1 MKVIAINGSARKDGN
16 TAILIRHIFEELTK
30 EGIETELIQLA
41 GHAIRGCNGCDK
53 CKELK
58 NGKCVIGNDPVNECI
73 AKMAASDG
81 IILGSPIYVANI
93 TPELLALIDRSG
105 RVGGANGHLYKH
117 KVGAAVV
124 AVRRRGAL
132 HTLDS
137 INHFMHISQMILP
150 GALGWNVGVGR
161 DVGDVENDAEGIA
174 TMRSLGQNMA
184 WLLKKIN
191 FS

>member
-16 TAILIRHIFEELTK
+16 TAALIRKIFEELKK

-41 GHAIRGCNGCDK
+41 GHANRGCTGCDK

-58 NGKCVIGNDPVNECI
+58 NGKCINADDPVNECI
-73 AKMAASDG
+73 AKMAAADG
-81 IILGSPIYVANI
+81 IILGSPVYVANI

-105 RVGGANGHLYKH
+105 RVAGANGHLFKR
-117 KVGAAVV
+117 KVGAAVI
-124 AVRRRGAL
+124 ALRRRGAL
-132 HTLDS
+132 HALDS

-150 GALGWNVGVGR
+150 GAMGWNVGVGR
-161 DVGDVENDAEGIA
+161 EAGDVDKDVEGMT
-174 TMRSLGQNMA
+174 TMQSLGQNIA

-191 FS
+191 

>member
-16 TAILIRHIFEELTK
+16 TAILIRRVFEELKK

-53 CKELK
+53 CKVLK
-58 NGKCVIGNDPVNECI
+58 NGKCANEDDPVNECI
-73 AKMAASDG
+73 AKMAAADG
-81 IILGSPIYVANI
+81 IILGSPVYVASI

-105 RVGGANGHLYKH
+105 RVGGANGHLFKR
-117 KVGAAVV
+117 KVGAAII

-132 HTLDS
+132 HALDS

-150 GALGWNVGVGR
+150 GAMGWNVGVGR
-161 DVGDVENDAEGIA
+161 DAGDVEKDIEGIT
-174 TMRSLGQNMA
+174 TMQSLGQNIA

-191 FS
+191 

>member
-16 TAILIRHIFEELTK
+16 TAILICHVFEELAK

-41 GHAIRGCNGCDK
+41 GHAIRGCTGCDQ
-53 CKELK
+53 CKDLK
-58 NGKCVIGNDPVNECI
+58 NGRCAIGDDPVNDCI
-73 AKMAASDG
+73 AKMSAADG
-81 IILGSPIYVANI
+81 VILGSPAYVANI

-105 RVGGANGHLYKH
+105 RVGGANGHLYRR
-117 KVGAAVV
+117 KVGAAVI

-132 HTLDS
+132 HALDS
-137 INHFMHISQMILP
+137 INHFLHISQMIVP

-161 DVGDVENDAEGIA
+161 DIGDVEKDEEGIA

-184 WLLKKIN
+184 WLLERIN
-191 FS
+191 G

>member
-16 TAILIRHIFEELTK
+16 TAILIRRVFEELKK

-53 CKELK
+53 CKVLK
-58 NGKCVIGNDPVNECI
+58 NGKCANEDDPVNECI
-73 AKMAASDG
+73 AKMAAADG
-81 IILGSPIYVANI
+81 IILGSPVYVASI

-105 RVGGANGHLYKH
+105 RVGGANGHLFKR
-117 KVGAAVV
+117 KVGA
-124 AVRRRGAL
+124 
-132 HTLDS
+132 LDS

-150 GALGWNVGVGR
+150 GAMGWNVGVGR
-161 DVGDVENDAEGIA
+161 DAGDVEKDIEGIT
-174 TMRSLGQNMA
+174 TMQSLGQNIA

-191 FS
+191 E